1 MSDFST
7 AQGNHIQFVLTVI
20 TKVYFFLYV
29 QVQGNHAKKS
39 FKYDKYGFHVLNE
52 DQFTFVV
59 MADQEFKLRVAFAC
73 LDDIKNAFFEQ
84 YS

>member
-1 MSDFST
+1 M
-7 AQGNHIQFVLTVI
+7 
-20 TKVYFFLYV
+20 
-29 QVQGNHAKKS
+29 
-39 FKYDKYGFHVLNE
+39 NE

-84 YS
+84 YSQNQRENAVAYAFQIDFSKVNE